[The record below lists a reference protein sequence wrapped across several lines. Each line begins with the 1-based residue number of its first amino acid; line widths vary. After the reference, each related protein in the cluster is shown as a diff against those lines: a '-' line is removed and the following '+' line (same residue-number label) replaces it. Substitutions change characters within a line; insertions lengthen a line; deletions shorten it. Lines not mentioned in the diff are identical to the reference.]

1 MNRDKIY
8 ALIFTVIFAA
18 IVLLWLLTDTITLQG
33 ANKEWPP
40 KHDSEIT
47 LAEEEF
53 VEVIELPQSK
63 VASTNDM
70 AAAEAPKP
78 EVNQSEPAPET
89 GMDLVDKGPV
99 AEAPKPV
106 TTTKP
111 APVQVKKDKEEKKTK
126 TGATTETPKQEKN
139 ETEEVRRKATA
150 DTKNAFKNAM
160 GKNNTTST
168 GKTQGDS
175 GKTTG
180 TSSAVNGSGTG
191 SVGGGWVMPHYA
203 KVPSTSTGSLK
214 LEVKIDRNGKVT
226 SVRFV
231 GGDAPA
237 ATDSSVRAAC
247 EREVRSKR
255 YTRND
260 DNAPDEST
268 AYITYTFK

>member
-1 MNRDKIY
+1 MNRDKLY
-8 ALIFTVIFAA
+8 ALLFTVIFA
-18 IVLLWLLTDTITLQG
+18 VLLLLWLFKATIG
-33 ANKEWPP
+33 ISSSNKEWPP
-40 KHDSEIT
+40 KHDSEISLT
-47 LAEEEF
+47 EEEF
-53 VEVIELPQSK
+53 VEVVEMPPSK
-63 VASTNDM
+63 LASSNDM
-70 AAAEAPKP
+70 AAAEAPEP
-78 EVNQSEPAPET
+78 VVNSSEPAPET
-89 GMDLVDKGPV
+89 GMDLSDKGAV

-106 TTTKP
+106 TTSKP
-111 APVQVKKDKEEKKTK
+111 APVQVKKEEKKTK
-126 TGATTETPKQEKN
+126 TGAATETPKQEKN

-150 DTKNAFKNAM
+150 DTKNAFKNAT

-168 GKTQGDS
+168 GKTQGDT

-180 TSSAVNGSGTG
+180 SSSAVSGSGTG

-214 LEVKIDRNGKVT
+214 LEVKIDRSGKVT
-226 SVRFV
+226 SVKFI

-255 YTRND
+255 YTRTD

>member
-8 ALIFTVIFAA
+8 ALIFTVIVAA
-18 IVLLWLLTDTITLQG
+18 LILVWLFSSTIGLPTTQ
-33 ANKEWPP
+33 KEWPP

-47 LAEEEF
+47 LTEEEF

-63 VASTNDM
+63 HASTNDM
-70 AAAEAPKP
+70 AAAETPVP
-78 EVNQSEPAPET
+78 QVNQSEPQPET

-99 AEAPKPV
+99 GEAPKPV

-111 APVQVKKDKEEKKTK
+111 SPVKVEVKKEEKKAT
-126 TGATTETPKQEKN
+126 TGATTQQPKQEKN

-175 GKTTG
+175 GKTNG

-191 SVGGGWVMPHYA
+191 SVGGGWVMPRYA

-214 LEVKIDRNGKVT
+214 LEVKIDRTGKVT

-255 YTRND
+255 YTRGD